1 MGVRYLRTS
10 FPRRFALS
18 LVVLSACSALFAV
31 AQARG
36 AALARSHTHSARSAA
51 VGSGPIA
58 SAALEQCVTA
68 VPQPERSATFS
79 GEMTAIAGTARMAMR
94 IDVQERTPEEVSF
107 HTITAPGLSVW
118 RSSDQKVKVYKYLK
132 QVTNL
137 SSPASY
143 RAVVRFRWVNGR
155 GRVIK
160 HTERLTSRCLQPAS
174 PPVPAPP
181 APEGPASSSASSP
194 SSSPAAG

>member
-1 MGVRYLRTS
+1 MSRPSASRMLRALG
-10 FPRRFALS
+10 FAAALLAVLAWLALAPRALS
-18 LVVLSACSALFAV
+18 ATAASGQVGGSTQAKPTISA
-31 AQARG
+31 Q
-36 AALARSHTHSARSAA
+36 
-51 VGSGPIA
+51 
-58 SAALEQCVTA
+58 LEQCVTSSEQA
-68 VPQPERSATFS
+68 ERSATFS
-79 GEMTAIAGTARMAMR
+79 GEMTAIAGTARMAVR

-107 HTITAPGLSVW
+107 HTIAAPGLSVW

-181 APEGPASSSASSP
+181 APEGPPSSSASSP
-194 SSSPAAG
+194 SPSPAAG